1 MMREAFMVVL
11 VVAVC
16 TTNVIQAKLGAPGG
30 PMKLKKLDLPES
42 FKIISSWE
50 SALAI
55 AVSGRDSMFDC
66 MTANRT
72 TIDYE
77 AKTATFVWTLRGTDQ
92 SPR

>member
-1 MMREAFMVVL
+1 
-11 VVAVC
+11 
-16 TTNVIQAKLGAPGG
+16 T
-30 PMKLKKLDLPES
+30 
-42 FKIISSWE
+42 ISSWE

-55 AVSGRDSMFDC
+55 AVSDRDSMFDC